1 MKYPTLSA
9 VMAAT
14 FAVQATQAAD
24 NAIATDRPDVVESS
38 DVVGRGRFQI
48 ETSVAFERDD
58 AAGVRTRT
66 RSTPT
71 LLRFGVNDTWE
82 LRLETDGRLS
92 ATIDDVAGSTRQT
105 GYADVSLGAKW
116 HMQDGDEAHG
126 RPGIAWLMHVDVD
139 SGSAAFRGQG
149 LRPSLRVAAEW
160 DLPGDVGLGVMPGM
174 FLDRN
179 AAGER
184 YIGAIFAS
192 VVSKSLTE
200 RLRGFVE
207 VAASQLAS
215 AHNGGNMV
223 TFDTGLAYLIGNDMQ
238 VDVAMARGLSKAA
251 PDFAWTVGWSVRF

>member
-1 MKYPTLSA
+1 MFLGRSGAALALFSA
-9 VMAAT
+9 LLAVAAEPKLPGIGMAMRSMVEQNEIAG
-14 FAVQATQAAD
+14 AVT
-24 NAIATDRPDVVESS
+24 VV
-38 DVVGRGRFQI
+38 VTKNKLVH
-48 ETSVAFERDD
+48 
-58 AAGVRTRT
+58 
-66 RSTPT
+66 
-71 LLRFGVNDTWE
+71 
-82 LRLETDGRLS
+82 LET
-92 ATIDDVAGSTRQT
+92 T

-116 HMQDGDEAHG
+116 HMQDGDEARG

-160 DLPGDVGLGVMPGM
+160 DLPGDVGLGVMPGV

-184 YIGAIFAS
+184 YVGAIFAS
-192 VVSKSLTE
+192 VLSKSLTE

-215 AHNGGNMV
+215 ARNGGNML
-223 TFDTGLAYLIGNDMQ
+223 TFDTGLAYLIGTDMQ

-251 PDFAWTVGWSVRF
+251 PDFAWTVGWSMRF